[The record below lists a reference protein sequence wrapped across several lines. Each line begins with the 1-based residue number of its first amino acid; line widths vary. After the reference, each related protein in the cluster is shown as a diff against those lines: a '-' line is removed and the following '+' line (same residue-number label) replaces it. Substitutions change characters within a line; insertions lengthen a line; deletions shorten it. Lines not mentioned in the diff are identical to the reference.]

1 MAAEKEAVAGLPE
14 DLRRLQDG
22 AVINRLVERADGIE
36 RQGMGKAE
44 ITGNDLEGSVF
55 QIAIDAFPITA
66 APVRC

>member
-44 ITGNDLEGSVF
+44 ITGNDLEGMSF
-55 QIAIDAFPITA
+55 
-66 APVRC
+66 R